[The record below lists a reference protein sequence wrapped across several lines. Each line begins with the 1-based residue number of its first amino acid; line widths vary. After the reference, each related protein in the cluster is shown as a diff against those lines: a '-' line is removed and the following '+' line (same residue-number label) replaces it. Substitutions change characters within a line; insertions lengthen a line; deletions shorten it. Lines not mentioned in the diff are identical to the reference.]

1 MNEKQMLI
9 DSIRKTLEGLKI
21 EATVDN
27 MDKLLACHQ
36 ALNQLREEVA
46 DAAQEKAVS
55 E

>member
-9 DSIRKTLEGLKI
+9 DSIRRTLEGLKI

-36 ALNQLREEVA
+36 ALNQLRDEVA

>member
-1 MNEKQMLI
+1 MNDKQMLI
-9 DSIRKTLEGLKI
+9 DSIRRTLEGLKI

-36 ALNQLREEVA
+36 ALAQLREEVA
-46 DAAQEKAVS
+46 DDVGTDSDS

>member
-21 EATVDN
+21 EATIDN

-36 ALNQLREEVA
+36 ALSQLREEFA
-46 DAAQEKAVS
+46 DSDGGKAVS